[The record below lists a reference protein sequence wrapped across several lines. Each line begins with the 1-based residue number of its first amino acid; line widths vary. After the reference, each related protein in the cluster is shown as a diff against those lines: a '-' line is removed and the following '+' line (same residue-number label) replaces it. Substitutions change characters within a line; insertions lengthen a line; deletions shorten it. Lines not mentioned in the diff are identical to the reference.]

1 LPPRLVVVLADGTEI
16 IASRAASRRLREL
29 IA

>member
-1 LPPRLVVVLADGTEI
+1 LIVVLGDGTEI
-16 IASRAASRRLREL
+16 VASRAASRRLREL